1 MKKNRHL
8 MKSLITSPVITQN
21 LFIRLKADGNNFDNI
36 VSITDPNVLILALK
50 TANLFQQALVP
61 AENDSL
67 RFDVQKGLELAKSD
81 PNLSVTNF
89 TDIYHET
96 SDSRTSV
103 MTEMVLKTINT
114 VLGIALA
121 PEPAKQLQA
130 AIEGAYV
137 GLNEKKDDAWIF
149 WEKKQAHKTT
159 YQYNITFSVE
169 AGATGLILLTCP
181 MGLTIE
187 VNKEYER
194 VLFITL
200 KDTESYLS
208 RIQAL
213 TTAQLAKP
221 ALSKSANAEGY
232 KLLEE
237 LVGDGPTKIE

>member
-1 MKKNRHL
+1 MKN
-8 MKSLITSPVITQN
+8 LIKSPVVTQN
-21 LFIRLKADGNNFDNI
+21 LFIKLTAEGNNFDNI
-36 VSITDPNVLILALK
+36 VSITDPEVLMTALK
-50 TANLFQQALVP
+50 TANLFQNALVP
-61 AENDSL
+61 AENNSL

-89 TDIYHET
+89 TDITNET
-96 SDSRTSV
+96 HDSRASV
-103 MTEMVLKTINT
+103 MTGMVLETINT

-121 PEPAKQLQA
+121 EQPAKQLQA

-137 GLNEKKDDAWIF
+137 GLDEKKDDAWIF
-149 WEKKQAHKTT
+149 WEHKQAHKTT

-169 AGATGLILLTCP
+169 AGDTGLLLLTCP

-200 KDTESYLS
+200 KDTESYVS

-213 TTAQLAKP
+213 TTAQIAKP
-221 ALSKSANAEGY
+221 MLSKSANHEGEE
-232 KLLEE
+232 LLRQ
-237 LVGDGPTKIE
+237 LVGDGPKKIG

>member
-1 MKKNRHL
+1 MKN
-8 MKSLITSPVITQN
+8 LIKSPVITQN
-21 LFIRLKADGNNFDNI
+21 LFIKLKADGNNFDNI
-36 VSITDPNVLILALK
+36 VSITDPSVLVTAIK
-50 TANLFQQALVP
+50 TANLFQNALVP

-67 RFDVQKGLELAKSD
+67 RFDVQKGLKLAKSD

-89 TDIYHET
+89 TDIFHET

-103 MTEMVLKTINT
+103 MTDMVIKTINT

-121 PEPAKQLQA
+121 PEPTKQLQA
-130 AIEGAYV
+130 AIEGSYV
-137 GLNEKKDDAWIF
+137 GLDEKKDDAWIF

-169 AGATGLILLTCP
+169 AGDTGLLLLTCP

-200 KDTESYLS
+200 KDKESYQS

-221 ALSKSANAEGY
+221 MMSKSANTDGY

-237 LVGDGPTKIE
+237 LVGDGPTRIE